1 MDIFKI
7 QNFSRERICCVKFS
21 DLLDAQIKIRPDPGQ
36 VLILKFSKRN
46 KSYSYLIMTEVN
58 VYKTFYKF
66 SNFVCCAL
74 IVIYCK
80 IA

>member
-36 VLILKFSKRN
+36 VLILKFSK
-46 KSYSYLIMTEVN
+46 SYSHLIMIEVN

-66 SNFVCCAL
+66 SNFICCAL
-74 IVIYCK
+74 IVIDFK